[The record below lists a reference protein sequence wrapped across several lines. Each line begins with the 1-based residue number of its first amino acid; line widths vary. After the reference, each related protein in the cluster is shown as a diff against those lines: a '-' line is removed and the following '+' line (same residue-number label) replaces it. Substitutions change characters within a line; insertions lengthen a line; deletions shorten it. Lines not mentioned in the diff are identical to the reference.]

1 MSPAVE
7 SFWQALA
14 AHGERPALQEG
25 ECRLSYRQ
33 LLDEVDVR
41 AGYLRRAAVR
51 RLALDL
57 DNGIEWALW
66 DLAALRAGV
75 VCVPLPGFFSAEQ
88 QRHVLD
94 SAGVDTLIAA
104 DLSRHTGLG
113 FEPLAGQ
120 VAQRRPARVAELPAG
135 TLKITYTSGTTGRP
149 KGVCLDADLQLRVAS
164 SLWQSCGPSGIE
176 RHLCVLPLAV
186 LLENVAGLHA
196 QLLGGALVEL
206 APMARVG
213 LEGASRFDLPRF
225 LETLR
230 RSRPSSLILL
240 PQLLL
245 AWVTALESGQ
255 PLADSLRF
263 VAVGGGRVAPQLLE
277 RAEALGL
284 PVFEGYGLSECASV
298 VCLNS
303 PGQRRIG
310 SVGRPLPHL
319 ELRLAD
325 DGEVEVRGARMLGY
339 LGEPAPRGDWLG
351 TGDLGH
357 FEDEF
362 LVLRGRKKHQF
373 VTAFGRNVNPEWV
386 EAELLQ
392 QAPIAQAWLYGEA
405 LPANVAVLQPRSAGI
420 DDEALAQAVAR
431 VNAGL
436 PDYAR
441 VHRWLRAEQPFGVA
455 NGLAT
460 ANGRLCRAALLEH
473 YRTAIERVLSTPR
486 SLKETPWISIRGC
499 KRRPW
504 PNASTCWRR
513 RSSSWRCRGGSP

>member
-7 SFWQALA
+7 SFWQILA

-25 ECRLSYRQ
+25 ERRLNYRQ
-33 LLDEVDVR
+33 LLDEAGER
-41 AGYLRRAAVR
+41 AGHLRRIGVR
-51 RLALDL
+51 RLSLEL
-57 DNGIEWALW
+57 DNGIEWVLW

-75 VCVPLPGFFSAEQ
+75 VCIPLPGFFSVDQ

-94 SAGVDTLIAA
+94 NAGVDTLIAA
-104 DLSRHTGLG
+104 DLSRHALLG
-113 FEPLAGQ
+113 FLPLAEQ
-120 VAQRRPARVAELPAG
+120 LAQRRPQQVAELPAG
-135 TLKITYTSGTTGRP
+135 TVKITYTSGTTGQP
-149 KGVCLDADLQLRVAS
+149 KGVCLDADLQLRVAA
-164 SLWQSCGPSGIE
+164 SLWQVCGPSGIE

-186 LLENVAGLHA
+186 LLESVAGLYA
-196 QLLGGALVEL
+196 LLLGGALVEL
-206 APMARVG
+206 AALAQVG

-225 LETLR
+225 LGALQ
-230 RSRPSSLILL
+230 RSRPNSLILL
-240 PQLLL
+240 PQQLL

-255 PLADSLRF
+255 PLPDSLRF

-298 VCLNS
+298 VCLNT

-310 SVGRPLPHL
+310 SVGRPLAHL
-319 ELRLAD
+319 AVRLAE

-339 LGEPAPRGDWLG
+339 LGEPAPAGDWLG

-357 FEDEF
+357 FEGDF
-362 LVLRGRKKHQF
+362 LILHGRKKHQF

-386 EAELLQ
+386 EAELMQ
-392 QAPIAQAWLYGEA
+392 QLPIAQAWLHGEA
-405 LPANVAVLQPRSAGI
+405 QVANVAVLQPRSAEI
-420 DDEALAQAVAR
+420 TDEALAQAVAR

-441 VHRWLRAEQPFGVA
+441 VHHWLRAEQPFGVA

-460 ANGRLCRAALLEH
+460 ANGRLRRGALLQRYRAAIEH
-473 YRTAIERVLSTPR
+473 VLATLIP
-486 SLKETPWISIRGC
+486 
-499 KRRPW
+499 
-504 PNASTCWRR
+504 
-513 RSSSWRCRGGSP
+513 